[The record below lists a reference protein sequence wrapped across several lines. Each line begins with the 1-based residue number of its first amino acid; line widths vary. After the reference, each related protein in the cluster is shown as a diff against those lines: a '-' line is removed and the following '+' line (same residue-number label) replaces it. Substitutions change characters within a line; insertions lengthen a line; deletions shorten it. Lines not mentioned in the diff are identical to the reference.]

1 MRRKPCRRR
10 KNKGEENMKL
20 NDHVT
25 KARRIEAT
33 MVNKL
38 DPDKDYELVLEAYM
52 LAGTHLLNAI
62 LHKFSVTEEEFDL
75 SHSDKPKLNMPIDA
89 TLRPLFDDM
98 KYIEDLR
105 PGYLRGAR
113 AWSVDDGKRCL
124 RSYQQVKQFAEKV
137 LG

>member
-1 MRRKPCRRR
+1 
-10 KNKGEENMKL
+10 MKL

-33 MVNKL
+33 MTSKL
-38 DPDKDYELVLEAYM
+38 NRNKDYELYLEGYM

-62 LHKFSVTEEEFDL
+62 LHKFSVTTEEFDL
-75 SHSDKPKLNMPIDA
+75 LHSDKPRLDRPIET
-89 TLRPLFDDM
+89 TLRPLFDAM

-105 PGYLRGAR
+105 PGYLRGTKT
-113 AWSVDDGKRCL
+113 WSIEDGKRCE
-124 RSYQQVKQFAEKV
+124 RSYQQVKQFAEKA